1 MGHCSPQC
9 CSFLKYCNVTRRTE
23 TLGTRWAGKEF
34 ELVLTGA
41 TITGENQGNFSIIC
55 FLGNNYK
62 QVGRTAFWRLF
73 SYIQGN
79 NEEGMKIKMTVPVT
93 MKIQPDTK
101 PESFSKNDYTMSFFI
116 PFKHQKD
123 APAPSAED
131 VQLTVVQPF
140 CTYVRVFE
148 SRSNITKIEENYR
161 ALVEDLKSNGL
172 GDDFRTDMIY
182 SAGYND
188 PNSEKQHNEIW
199 LVSKRQSPAPL
210 PEDAKTQSMFGKYIG
225 KIVGKMQ
232 SKDIDIP
239 SITKKIMS
247 KLPFRKPGAESPEPS
262 SETSPSKS
270 SPSFCSSYDCPK
282 FYEVKLNATDYT
294 LRCYPNQY
302 RWVSTTVT
310 GKSLI

>member
-1 MGHCSPQC
+1 
-9 CSFLKYCNVTRRTE
+9 
-23 TLGTRWAGKEF
+23 
-34 ELVLTGA
+34 
-41 TITGENQGNFSIIC
+41 
-55 FLGNNYK
+55 
-62 QVGRTAFWRLF
+62 
-73 SYIQGN
+73 
-79 NEEGMKIKMTVPVT
+79 MTVPVT
-93 MKIQPDTK
+93 MQIQPDTK

-140 CTYVRVFE
+140 CAYVRVFE
-148 SRSNITKIEENYR
+148 SRPNITKIEENYK

-172 GDDFRTDMIY
+172 GDDYRTDMMY

-188 PNSEKQHNEIW
+188 PRSVKQHSEIW

-210 PEDAKTQSMFGKYIG
+210 PENEKTQSMFGKYIG

-239 SITKKIMS
+239 SMAKKIMS
-247 KLPFRKPGAESPEPS
+247 KLPFRKQEAESPEPS
-262 SETSPSKS
+262 TETTPSKS
-270 SPSFCSSYDCPK
+270 SPSFCSSHDCPK

-294 LRCYPNQY
+294 LRCYPNRY

-310 GKSLI
+310 GKPLIEVLSD

>member
-1 MGHCSPQC
+1 M
-9 CSFLKYCNVTRRTE
+9 
-23 TLGTRWAGKEF
+23 
-34 ELVLTGA
+34 LV
-41 TITGENQGNFSIIC
+41 IP
-55 FLGNNYK
+55 FLGNNYE
-62 QVGRTAFWRLF
+62 QVGRAAFWRLF

-140 CTYVRVFE
+140 CAYVRVFE
-148 SRSNITKIEENYR
+148 SRSNIAKIEENYK

-172 GDDFRTDMIY
+172 GDDYRTDMIY
-182 SAGYND
+182 SAGYNK
-188 PNSEKQHNEIW
+188 PRSVKQHSEIW
-199 LVSKRQSPAPL
+199 LVSKSQSPAPL
-210 PEDAKTQSMFGKYIG
+210 PVDAKTQSMFGKYIG

-239 SITKKIMS
+239 SMTKKIMS
-247 KLPFRKPGAESPEPS
+247 KLPFRKPGVESTTPYAEPS
-262 SETSPSKS
+262 AKKSP
-270 SPSFCSSYDCPK
+270 PAFCDSHDCPE
-282 FYEVKLNATDYT
+282 FYEVKQDATSYT
-294 LRCYPNQY
+294 LRCYPKPY
-302 RWVSTTVT
+302 RWVSTSVT
-310 GKSLI
+310 GKVLIWL